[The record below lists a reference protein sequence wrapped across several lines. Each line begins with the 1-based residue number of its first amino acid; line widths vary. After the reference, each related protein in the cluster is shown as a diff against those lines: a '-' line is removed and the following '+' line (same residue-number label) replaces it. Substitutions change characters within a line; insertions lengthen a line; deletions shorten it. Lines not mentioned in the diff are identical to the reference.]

1 MFLGTLWSSI
11 KQIKVPYV
19 FYWEHG
25 NALHAM
31 QVNWASYRGKG
42 DVSFFSRVATGTL
55 CIIFSYGKDD
65 PSKLVFVQRHQD
77 SGLVTMDNSGI
88 SKRLVGQYAHFLR

>member
-1 MFLGTLWSSI
+1 M
-11 KQIKVPYV
+11 

-25 NALHAM
+25 NAPHAM

-55 CIIFSYGKDD
+55 CIISSYGKDD
-65 PSKLVFVQRHQD
+65 PSKLVFVQPRQD
-77 SGLVTMDNSGI
+77 SCLVTRDTSGI
-88 SKRLVGQYAHFLR
+88 SKRLAGQYGHFSR